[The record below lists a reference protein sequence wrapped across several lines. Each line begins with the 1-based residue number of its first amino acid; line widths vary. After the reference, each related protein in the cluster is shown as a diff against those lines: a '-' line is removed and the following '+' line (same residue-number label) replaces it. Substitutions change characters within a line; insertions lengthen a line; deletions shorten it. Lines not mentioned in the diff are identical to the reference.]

1 MNMVKTPE
9 MAKPLLDKIIFC
21 KPVKNENK
29 YKIKTFINSK
39 DSIANEDKINKLCIL
54 SPLLELNINWNNLKY
69 QSIKFSLEPMT
80 GPILDFYNLISD
92 IEYIAYEQLKRIF
105 GDIVQFKSCISEL
118 IYKDDDF
125 LDSEHHSIL
134 NFTGKLLKG
143 FILFNEN
150 GEKIKQNDFHSN
162 IINYKLLIEFTDIWF
177 DLDTNLGGC
186 NFNIVQ
192 IKKYPHYYEN
202 DLIINENIFTLQKL
216 TYLPRPLSSP
226 VINPKK
232 TLSLNTTEVSI
243 VNDNP
248 SVSNRLL
255 ISNDLL
261 TGALK
266 GLKKVI

>member
-1 MNMVKTPE
+1 MVKTSE
-9 MAKPLLDKIIFC
+9 MAKPLLDKIIFS

-39 DSIANEDKINKLCIL
+39 DNFDEDKINKLCIL

-69 QSIKFSLEPMT
+69 QSIKFSLDPMS

-105 GDIVQFKSCISEL
+105 GDIVQFKSSISEI
-118 IYKDDDF
+118 IYTDDDF
-125 LDSEHHSIL
+125 LDSDHHNIL

-150 GEKIKQNDFHSN
+150 GEKIEQNDLQSTK
-162 IINYKLLIEFTDIWF
+162 INYKLLIEFTDIWF
-177 DLDTNLGGC
+177 DLNTNLGGC

-192 IKKYPHYYEN
+192 IKKFPHYYEN
-202 DLIINENIFTLQKL
+202 DLIISENISASQKP
-216 TYLPRPLSSP
+216 TYLPRLSSP
-226 VINPKK
+226 PIK
-232 TLSLNTTEVSI
+232 TLSLNTNKVSI
-243 VNDNP
+243 VNDAP
-248 SVSNRLL
+248 LVSNRLL